1 MIFAKASIYKQI
13 PCLVF
18 VALVTSTCADYTK
31 NTDIQI
37 AQASPSVSENIVFPK
52 NVGVIDVTAP
62 EYGAIPNDGKDD
74 TEAIQKAL
82 SQFPGQGRIIYLP
95 NGVYDISNSLHWPP
109 GKRHHTDYKYTTL
122 QGQSRDGVIIRLRDQ
137 SPLFQD
143 SSKPRPVI
151 STGFDPDL
159 DPNSED
165 FKASLVAQRF
175 GNSVRNLTIKVGKN
189 NPGAEGLNFVANNQ
203 GAVRSVKIISEDKK
217 GTTGL
222 ALTHG
227 EIGPLLIE
235 NVEIVGFDYGVRTNN
250 NINSITMQ
258 NITVRDQNFAG
269 ILNNGQ
275 AMSLEGFNSINSVS
289 AIINGLDPNEGV
301 DFGST
306 LTLVNAKLIGRDRAK
321 KLPAISSAGFI
332 YARNVSS
339 SGYKEILLNN
349 TKEAKK
355 IVKGSSLDEYTS
367 HPMISQF
374 PSPSKSLQLPIKQFP
389 KLKWDNPQKWVNVEK
404 FGAVANDNKDD
415 TAAFQRAIDSGA
427 TTVVVPGGKG
437 TFIIDGSLRLRG
449 KLERFISTGGA
460 LNGKGEIVADNGSKP
475 TLIIEN
481 FFVEFGSH
489 LRWKNVANRTVVF
502 RSISH
507 LSLESNG
514 TGDVFIDDVV
524 VPYKIRFLNRN
535 QHIWA
540 RQLNPEG
547 ASETNVVNNG
557 AKLWILGFKTEQG
570 KIKIE
575 TSNGGFTELLGG
587 LIYAAGGQ
595 NPKDPLF
602 RVVNASAAFV
612 GVADTYFDNDTY
624 QIWVEETRG
633 RQTKRLTR
641 DKVLNRIA
649 GNGRILLLYTGFEK
663 SPRNK

>member
-1 MIFAKASIYKQI
+1 MIFAKASICKQI
-13 PCLVF
+13 PYLVF

-31 NTDIQI
+31 NADIQI
-37 AQASPSVSENIVFPK
+37 AQATPSVSENIVFPK

-74 TEAIQKAL
+74 TQAIQKAL

-95 NGVYDISNSLHWPP
+95 NGVYDISNSLHWPA
-109 GKRHHTDYKYTTL
+109 GQRNHTDYKYTTL
-122 QGQSRDGVIIRLRDQ
+122 QGQSRDRVIISLQDK

-203 GAVRSVKIISEDKK
+203 GAVRSVKIIAEDKR

-235 NVEIVGFDYGVRTNN
+235 DVEIVGFDYGVRTNN

-306 LTLVNAKLIGRDRAK
+306 LTLVNAKLVGRDRAN
-321 KLPAISSAGFI
+321 KLPAISSVGFI
-332 YARNVSS
+332 YARNVTS
-339 SGYKEILLNN
+339 SGYKEILVNK
-349 TKEAKK
+349 TKEATK
-355 IVKGSSLDEYTS
+355 IVKGSSLNEYTS
-367 HPMISQF
+367 HSRISQF
-374 PSPSKSLQLPIKQFP
+374 SSPSKSLQLPIKNFP

-404 FGAVANDNKDD
+404 FGAIANDDKDD

-460 LNGKGEIVADNGSKP
+460 LNGKGEVVADNGTKP

-481 FFVEFGSH
+481 FFVEFGSN
-489 LRWKNVANRTVVF
+489 LRWKNIAKRTVVY

-507 LSLESNG
+507 LNLESNG
-514 TGDVFIDDVV
+514 TGDLFIDDAVMH
-524 VPYKIRFLNRN
+524 KLRFVNRA
-535 QHIWA
+535 QHIWT

-570 KIKIE
+570 QIKIE
-575 TSNGGFTELLGG
+575 TRNGGFTELLGG
-587 LIYAAGGQ
+587 LVYAAGGQ
-595 NPKDPLF
+595 DPKVPLF
-602 RVVNASAAFV
+602 RVVNASAAFI
-612 GVADTYFDNDTY
+612 GVADAYFDNDTY

-633 RQTKRLTR
+633 RQTRKLTR

-649 GNGRILLLYTGFEK
+649 GNGRVLLLYPGFEK
-663 SPRNK
+663 SPRQ

>member
-18 VALVTSTCADYTK
+18 VALVTSTCADYTQ

-37 AQASPSVSENIVFPK
+37 AQATQGVAENVVFPK

-82 SQFPGQGRIIYLP
+82 SRFPGQGRIIYLP
-95 NGVYDISNSLHWPP
+95 NGVYDISNSLHWPS
-109 GKRHHTDYKYTTL
+109 GERNRSNYKYTTL
-122 QGQSRDGVIIRLRDQ
+122 QGQSRDRVIIRLQDQ

-175 GNSVRNLTIKVGKN
+175 ANSVRNLTIKVGKN

-227 EIGPLLIE
+227 ELGPLLIE
-235 NVEIVGFDYGVRTNN
+235 DVEIVGFDYGVRTNN
-250 NINSITMQ
+250 GINGITMQ

-289 AIINGLDPNEGV
+289 AIINGFDPKKRLHLG
-301 DFGST
+301 GT
-306 LTLVNAKLIGRDRAK
+306 LTLVNAKLIGRDRAQ
-321 KLPAISSAGFI
+321 KLPAISSVGFI
-332 YARNVSS
+332 YGRNVTS
-339 SGYKEILLNN
+339 SGYKNILLNKTAN
-349 TKEAKK
+349 K

-367 HPMISQF
+367 HPSTSQLA
-374 PSPSKSLQLPIKQFP
+374 SPSKSLQLPIKQFP
-389 KLKWDNPQKWVNVEK
+389 KLKWDNPQKWVSVEK
-404 FGAVANDNKDD
+404 FGAIGEDDKDD
-415 TAAFQRAIDSGA
+415 TAAFQAAIDSGA
-427 TTVVVPGGKG
+427 TTVVIPGGKG

-449 KLERFISTGGA
+449 KLERFISTGAA
-460 LNGKGEIVADNGSKP
+460 LNGKGEIVADKGSKS

-481 FFVEFGSH
+481 FIVRYGSK
-489 LRWKNVANRTVVF
+489 LMWKNVANRTVVY
-502 RSISH
+502 RSI
-507 LSLESNG
+507 LQLNLESNG
-514 TGDVFIDDVV
+514 TGDLFIDDATMQ
-524 VPYKIRFLNRN
+524 KLRFLNPAQN
-535 QHIWA
+535 IWA

-547 ASETNVVNNG
+547 SSETNVVNNG
-557 AKLWILGFKTEQG
+557 AKLWILGLKTEKG
-570 KIKIE
+570 KIKID
-575 TSNGGFTELLGG
+575 TTNKGFTEVLGG
-587 LIYAAGGQ
+587 LIYAAGRQ
-595 NPKDPLF
+595 DPKEPLF
-602 RVVNASAAFV
+602 RIVNASAAFV
-612 GVADTYFDNDTY
+612 GVADTYFDQDTY

-633 RQTKRLTR
+633 SKTKKLTR
-641 DKVLNRIA
+641 DKVLDRMA
-649 GNGRILLLYTGFEK
+649 GNGRVLLLYTGFEK
-663 SPRNK
+663 LPR

>member
-1 MIFAKASIYKQI
+1 MFFAKASICKQI

-18 VALVTSTCADYTK
+18 VAVITSTCADYTK
-31 NTDIQI
+31 NAEIQI
-37 AQASPSVSENIVFPK
+37 AQASPSVPENIVFPK
-52 NVGVIDVTAP
+52 NVGVIDVTSS

-74 TEAIQKAL
+74 TQAIQKAL

-95 NGVYDISNSLHWPP
+95 NGVYDISNSLHWPT
-109 GKRHHTDYKYTTL
+109 GERNRSDYKYTTL
-122 QGQSRDGVIIRLRDQ
+122 QGQNRDRVIIRLQDQ

-143 SSKPRPVI
+143 ANKPRPVI
-151 STGFDPDL
+151 STGFAPDL

-235 NVEIVGFDYGVRTNN
+235 GVEIVGFDYGVRTNN
-250 NINSITMQ
+250 GINSITMQ
-258 NITVRDQNFAG
+258 NITVREQNFAG

-275 AMSLEGFNSINSVS
+275 SMSLEGFNSINSVS
-289 AIINGLDPNEGV
+289 AIINGLDPNSGL
-301 DFGST
+301 DLGST
-306 LTLVNAKLIGRDRAK
+306 LTLVNAKLVGRDRAQ
-321 KLPAISSAGFI
+321 KLPAISSVGFI
-332 YARNVSS
+332 YARNVTS
-339 SGYKEILLNN
+339 SGYKEILLNK
-349 TKEAKK
+349 TKQGSN
-355 IVKGSSLDEYTS
+355 IVKGSNFEEYTS
-367 HPMISQF
+367 HSIISQF
-374 PSPSKSLQLPIKQFP
+374 PSPSKSLQLPIKKFP
-389 KLKWDNPQKWVNVEK
+389 KLQYDDPKKWVSIEK
-404 FGAVANDNKDD
+404 FGAIANDNKDD
-415 TAAFQRAIDSGA
+415 TAAFQKAIDSGA

-449 KLERFISTGGA
+449 KVERFISTGGA

-475 TLIIEN
+475 TLIVEN
-481 FFVEFGSH
+481 FFVEFGSN
-489 LRWKNVANRTVVF
+489 LRWRNIAKRTVVY

-507 LSLESNG
+507 LNLESNSA
-514 TGDVFIDDVV
+514 GDLFLDDVV
-524 VPYKIRFLNRN
+524 VVHQLRFLNRA
-535 QHIWA
+535 QHIWT
-540 RQLNPEG
+540 RQLNAED
-547 ASETNVVNNG
+547 ASENNVVNNG

-570 KIKIE
+570 KVKIE

-587 LIYAAGGQ
+587 LVYAAGGQ
-595 NPKDPLF
+595 DPKDPLF
-602 RVVNASAAFV
+602 RIINASAAFV

-633 RQTKRLTR
+633 KQTKKLTR
-641 DKVLNRIA
+641 DKVLDRMG
-649 GNGRILLLYTGFEK
+649 GNGRVLLLYTGFEK
-663 SPRNK
+663 RSRQ